1 MAHEN
6 GIHFIGGLD
15 TLSRE
20 DLTLL
25 VRNFHANLSSR
36 RLSGHYPGGTNN
48 QDNHESNTITSS
60 DLGQGSSVTDG
71 TDEKPRS
78 GRISIEDGVDLRG
91 RSDSRPIS
99 SVTSRTTTNSDV
111 FIKQNS
117 GGSSGNDLDEHGRIK
132 AYVDF
137 SHFHREWN
145 KAHSQQQQSTPQRMP
160 QTGASSSNLTH
171 NGV

>member
-1 MAHEN
+1 M
-6 GIHFIGGLD
+6 
-15 TLSRE
+15 
-20 DLTLL
+20 TLL

-145 KAHSQQQQSTPQRMP
+145 KAHSQQQQSTPQRTP

>member
-1 MAHEN
+1 MKID
-6 GIHFIGGLD
+6 IHFIGGLD

-111 FIKQNS
+111 FVKQNS
-117 GGSSGNDLDEHGRIK
+117 GGSSGNDLDEHTGSKPTSTFLIFTGNGTK
-132 AYVDF
+132 PILNNNNP
-137 SHFHREWN
+137 HRNECH
-145 KAHSQQQQSTPQRMP
+145 KQELPHPM
-160 QTGASSSNLTH
+160 
-171 NGV
+171 

>member
-1 MAHEN
+1 M
-6 GIHFIGGLD
+6 
-15 TLSRE
+15 
-20 DLTLL
+20 

-36 RLSGHYPGGTNN
+36 RLSENYPVSLNN

-60 DLGQGSSVTDG
+60 DLGQGSSFTDG
-71 TDEKPRS
+71 TDKTRS
-78 GRISIEDGVDLRG
+78 GRISIEDGVELR

-111 FIKQNS
+111 FVKQTS
-117 GGSSGNDLDEHGRIK
+117 GGANDLDEHGRIK

-137 SHFHREWN
+137 THFHREWN
-145 KAHSQQQQSTPQRMP
+145 KAHSQHSSR
-160 QTGASSSNLTH
+160 QTQPGSSLSSNSH